1 MAVRLTLD
9 NQTLDIYNIYRNIQH
24 RELGLSQLFAH
35 TENTNTLIMGD
46 FKAHHKILSSTRPS
60 NATGDHIYQSS
71 K

>member
-24 RELGLSQLFAH
+24 GELDLSRLFAH

-46 FKAHHKILSSTRPS
+46 FIAHHEILCSTRPS
-60 NATGDHIYQSS
+60 KTTGDHIYQS
-71 K
+71 